1 MKSFFA
7 VLILILLTTQDAF
20 AQRILIYHAPE
31 SANDVRYDFHWE
43 ILKRILERTK
53 AKYGHIV
60 LSPSTFM
67 TENRQILEFE
77 KNNTELLGVLIRE
90 TNAQYEKKF
99 IPVRIPIDRN
109 LVGYRIFLKNKVRS
123 LSNVNTL
130 EHLKKLTLIQ
140 GEGWGDVPILKHAG
154 LKVRTKVH
162 YDDLFKMVDA
172 NKADLFPRGLNEIQ
186 EEYNK
191 FSPLFPSIQ
200 IDEHILLYYPLPTYF
215 WFHKT
220 EEGKLLAKRVA
231 EGFDEILRDGTY
243 NGIFDR
249 YFKETLK
256 KLNLKN
262 RTLIKIENPYLPSTV
277 PFNKKEYW
285 LTAEML

>member
-7 VLILILLTTQDAF
+7 VLILILLTTQAAF

>member
-231 EGFDEILRDGTY
+231 EGFGEILRDGTY